1 METAIGVFPSRER
14 AEEAIKELRQ
24 HVPEDSIAFLTRS
37 EADAEKLGKEFG
49 ALVGGV
55 AGASMVAALL
65 VPGLGPVFALGAGAA
80 ALFGLADSGT
90 RAAIGKAVF
99 RTGQDPVPDPKSSED
114 AAFFRDVLKQG
125 RSLIVVR
132 TESQELATAA
142 SRVLDRLG
150 LGLENRTPDKMHAGV
165 RHVGIIAVVDVSGRI
180 TVGEGNV
187 MLRDVVGKLIDEGR
201 KKIIL
206 NLARVDYI
214 DSSGL
219 GELVKTHTTIRN
231 QGGQLKLVS
240 LNPRIK
246 TLLEMTKLSAVFE
259 IDPDEACAVRSLGG
273 DSQAV
278 A

>member
-1 METAIGVFPSRER
+1 
-14 AEEAIKELRQ
+14 
-24 HVPEDSIAFLTRS
+24 
-37 EADAEKLGKEFG
+37 
-49 ALVGGV
+49 
-55 AGASMVAALL
+55 
-65 VPGLGPVFALGAGAA
+65 
-80 ALFGLADSGT
+80 
-90 RAAIGKAVF
+90 
-99 RTGQDPVPDPKSSED
+99 
-114 AAFFRDVLKQG
+114 
-125 RSLIVVR
+125 
-132 TESQELATAA
+132 
-142 SRVLDRLG
+142 
-150 LGLENRTPDKMHAGV
+150 MHAGV